1 MNITVYC
8 GSNFGNTPVYRE
20 MAEKFGTWIGENGHT
35 LVYGAS
41 GKGLMGSVSDNVLK
55 AGGKVYGVFAE
66 VLYKREGC
74 REDLTETFIVPSIR
88 ERK

>member
-20 MAEKFGTWIGENGHT
+20 MAEKFGTWIGENVHT

-41 GKGLMGSVSDNVLK
+41 GNGLMG
-55 AGGKVYGVFAE
+55 
-66 VLYKREGC
+66 
-74 REDLTETFIVPSIR
+74 
-88 ERK
+88 

>member
-41 GKGLMGSVSDNVLK
+41 GNGLMGSVSDNVLK
-55 AGGKVYGVFAE
+55 AGGKVYGSF
-66 VLYKREGC
+66 YQREKKENDG
-74 REDLTETFIVPSIR
+74 TW
-88 ERK
+88 

>member
-35 LVYGAS
+35 LV
-41 GKGLMGSVSDNVLK
+41 
-55 AGGKVYGVFAE
+55 
-66 VLYKREGC
+66 
-74 REDLTETFIVPSIR
+74 
-88 ERK
+88 